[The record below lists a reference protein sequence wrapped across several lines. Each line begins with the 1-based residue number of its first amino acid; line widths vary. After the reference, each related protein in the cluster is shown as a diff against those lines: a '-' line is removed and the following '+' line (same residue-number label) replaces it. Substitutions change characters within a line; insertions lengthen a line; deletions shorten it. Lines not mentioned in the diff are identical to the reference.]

1 MAVDFNNK
9 GYGHVYISSKGLD
22 KITNNIYIGDEKLKY
37 IKQIAQ
43 NKDNAIENDF
53 IVDEN
58 GNFNIRNEDY
68 GTFTTCN
75 PPRPQVDGN
84 RFSCDIIDSENKTQS
99 RLSLYMK
106 DKASAEALKSH
117 FGGGTSVPGGV
128 VTLYNALEATAA
140 YQKEQQARM
149 AAERMNARDE
159 IFSMPNLDI
168 TE

>member
-9 GYGHVYISSKGLD
+9 GYGHVYISRKGLD
-22 KITNNIYIGDEKLKY
+22 KIVNSGCPGNEKLKY
-37 IKQIAQ
+37 IKEIAQ
-43 NKDNAIENDF
+43 NKDKAIENDF

-75 PPRPQVDGN
+75 PPSPQVDGK
-84 RFSCDIIDSENKTQS
+84 RFSCDIIDREYKTKS
-99 RLSLYMK
+99 RLTLHMK
-106 DKASAEALKSH
+106 DKASAEALKSY

-128 VTLYNALEATAA
+128 VALYNALEATAA

-159 IFSMPNLDI
+159 ILNMPNLDI